1 MKKKILSAFL
11 AVSLVF
17 GSAAALPQNIFTNQ
31 TSISASADVSGD
43 YEYKL
48 LENGTAEITKYNGAS
63 TTLSIPSTLGGKKV
77 TSIGYKAFGS
87 CKSLKSVTIPS
98 SVSSIGG
105 FAFVYCTNLASIT
118 IPNSVK
124 SFGIDAFDG
133 TQWLTEQQKKNPL
146 VVVNGVLVDGY
157 TCSGKVTIP
166 NSVTSIS
173 EGAFGGCRTI
183 TDVTIPNSVKN
194 IGDSAFSYCSN
205 LSNINIPNS
214 VTSIGIGAFCSCA
227 SLTSI
232 IIPNSVKNIN
242 VDTFYGCTNLTSVTI
257 ANGVKSI
264 GKSAFH
270 ECEKLPGI
278 NIPNSVTSIGYGAFY
293 GCTSLKNVTIPSSV
307 KSVENNAFGYYWDYD
322 VENYEKVDGFSIYC
336 VRNTEARRYAIDNK
350 FKFFRITEKIRL
362 SGKSRYETSVEISKA
377 SFDNTTTVILASGER
392 YADALAGV
400 PFAKNQ
406 CTNSF
411 DGQRV
416 TAKRDSY

>member
-214 VTSIGIGAFCSCA
+214 VTSIG
-227 SLTSI
+227 
-232 IIPNSVKNIN
+232 
-242 VDTFYGCTNLTSVTI
+242 
-257 ANGVKSI
+257 
-264 GKSAFH
+264 
-270 ECEKLPGI
+270 
-278 NIPNSVTSIGYGAFY
+278 YGAFY